1 MELKEFNK
9 LPLLFLP
16 ILKGHLLAVGCGA
29 GLVFFISLKDHSMK
43 SFFLSSVTS
52 EESEL
57 PGPKELVKVM
67 PTAGI
72 DLSPSNVIFNHKHDS
87 TSLSHVINERYYT

>member
-9 LPLLFLP
+9 LPLLFSP
-16 ILKGHLLAVGCGA
+16 ILKGHLRAVGCGA
-29 GLVFFISLKDHSMK
+29 GLVFFLSLKDHSVK
-43 SFFLSSVTS
+43 SFFLSSVMS

-57 PGPKELVKVM
+57 PGPKDLVKVM

-72 DLSPSNVIFNHKHDS
+72 DSNPSNVIFNHKHDS
-87 TSLSHVINERYYT
+87 ASLSHVINEHYYT